1 MPFENIVEED
11 SNSELKSSTSDEV
24 PSASN
29 DIPSRTANVIP
40 HIAIPFPSIRHI
52 AGRIPFL
59 HHPAP
64 RESTKG
70 ADEKKTPQSPS
81 VFVNPRRLIR
91 VRAKNRRAPPPRPP
105 NSTNK
110 KKPEL
115 TRTTSSYSESLHIHG
130 SRRFKAFVHFIPIP
144 SIPKLRHSK
153 DPFECFSGEDV
164 VLLAGYRGSIL
175 RDAKT
180 KKRLWVP
187 IVRAGLNLRKID
199 LAIPL
204 DEDADKHTEAT
215 VIPDGMLTRMGP
227 VDFSNKLI
235 TKLQQLEKQGKCRV
249 HIFDYDWRI
258 SPHLISH
265 RFQEFLERLPCN
277 RPGMAG
283 QPASGALVLA
293 HSMGGLIAHHV
304 LQSEPHL
311 FSGVVYCGTPFLHC
325 INILGPLKRGDSFL
339 ANHDILSAA
348 VNFSMRSS
356 FIFLPES
363 GECFINRR
371 TREKYILEFFDYK
384 TWLEYRLSPCISDI
398 GSSHDHHFP
407 CFHPTKASS
416 MPTARTK
423 SLHEDG
429 GLTRTKSQTAKTT
442 TPPRTYVEPHM
453 QSAAS
458 EGKNY
463 TFPATREHAI
473 EYLKRTLK
481 KTRRYK
487 QELFAEPKAAIPPI
501 AVVYAVNTP
510 TIRGAL
516 VESAED
522 IKTGNWWNFS
532 YGPGDGVVLAKAAQ
546 LPPGFSAVARIK
558 TDRGHVQI
566 MNDLKAVGA
575 AIKAVILAK
584 WSQDV
589 EEEEYES
596 DEAFGE
602 VSEEVFN
609 PAPVEISELS
619 EFICS

>member
-1 MPFENIVEED
+1 MPFENFVEED
-11 SNSELKSSTSDEV
+11 SNSELKPSRGDEV
-24 PSASN
+24 SSSSN
-29 DIPSRTANVIP
+29 DIPSNVIP
-40 HIAIPFPSIRHI
+40 HIAIPFPSISHI
-52 AGRIPFL
+52 AERIPFL

-64 RESTKG
+64 RELTED
-70 ADEKKTPQSPS
+70 ADENQTPPS
-81 VFVNPRRLIR
+81 RSLFVNPRRLIR
-91 VRAKNRRAPPPRPP
+91 VRPKNRRAPPLRPP
-105 NSTNK
+105 NSTSNK
-110 KKPEL
+110 KLEL
-115 TRTTSSYSESLHIHG
+115 TRTTSSYSESLHTHG
-130 SRRFKAFVHFIPIP
+130 TRRLKAFVHFIPVP
-144 SIPKLRHSK
+144 SMPKLRHPK

-187 IVRAGLNLRKID
+187 VVRAGLNIRKID

-204 DEDADKHTEAT
+204 DEDADEHTEAT
-215 VIPDGMLTRMGP
+215 VVPDGMLTRMGP

-235 TKLQQLEKQGKCRV
+235 TKLQQLEKHGKCRV

-277 RPGMAG
+277 QPGMAG
-283 QPASGALVLA
+283 HPASGALVLA
-293 HSMGGLIAHHV
+293 HSMGGLVAHHA
-304 LQSEPHL
+304 LQSKPHL
-311 FSGVVYCGTPFLHC
+311 FSGVVYCSTPFLQC
-325 INILGPLKRGDSFL
+325 ISILGPLKRGDSFL

-348 VNFSMRSS
+348 ATFSMRSS

-363 GECFINRR
+363 GECFFNRR

-384 TWLEYRLSPCISDI
+384 TWLEYGLSPCVSDV

-407 CFHPTKASS
+407 SLHPTRTCS
-416 MPTARTK
+416 MPTTRRK
-423 SLHEDG
+423 SLHEDV
-429 GLTRTKSQTAKTT
+429 GLARTKSQAAKST
-442 TPPRTYVEPHM
+442 TPPRRDIEPHM
-453 QSAAS
+453 QSDAV

-463 TFPATREHAI
+463 TLRATREHAI
-473 EYLKRTLK
+473 EYLKRTLE
-481 KTRRYK
+481 KTRKYK
-487 QELFAEPKAAIPPI
+487 QELFAEPKAPMPPI

-510 TIRGAL
+510 TIRGSL
-516 VESAED
+516 VERRED
-522 IKTGNWWNFS
+522 IKTGNWWHFS
-532 YGPGDGVVLAKAAQ
+532 FGPGDGVVLAKSAQ

-584 WSQDV
+584 QSQEV

-596 DEAFGE
+596 DEALGE
-602 VSEEVFN
+602 VSEEVLD
-609 PAPVEISELS
+609 PAPVEVSELS